1 MCKGEIQ
8 MKNKTNVWDLIAKI
22 FVGVSIGLILLGLVF
37 FVTLQFL
44 DFDFAVVF
52 GGIWAGIGV
61 FFGVFAIGIFLVRK
75 SAKDKMNRFME
86 SGSYVMADIIDI
98 DVNPMQKVQTG
109 TMKMHPYFIVCR
121 YMDGNGQEY
130 IFRSKNLYYN
140 PSGLLK
146 SNQLKVYVD
155 LANPRKYFVDTD
167 TILPGDAV
175 LHKWTFTTK
184 GNEKLIET
192 GKYVQATTCGIEHHG
207 RIRVSGMCLPH
218 FREMSPEMAAK
229 LNMGADEK
237 NRGFVGYTILCRY
250 DETNGKTHIF
260 ASKMLFG
267 EPESDYMDMPVKVY
281 YSGSGYKN
289 YHVDLRDLG
298 IYE

>member
-1 MCKGEIQ
+1 

-22 FVGVSIGLILLGLVF
+22 FVGVSIGLILLGIIF
-37 FVTLQFL
+37 FATLQFT
-44 DFDFAVVF
+44 DFDFALLF

-61 FFGVFAIGIFLVRK
+61 FFGAFAFGIFLARK
-75 SAKDKMNRFME
+75 STKDTMSRLME
-86 SGSYVMADIIDI
+86 SGSYVMADIVDI
-98 DVNPMQKVQTG
+98 DVNPTRTVQMG
-109 TMKMHPYFIVCR
+109 TMKIHPYFIVCR
-121 YMDGNGQEY
+121 YVDGNGQEY
-130 IFRSKNLYYN
+130 FFKSKSLYYN

-146 SNQLKVYVD
+146 SNQLKVYAD
-155 LANPRKYFVDTD
+155 LTNPRKYFVDTD
-167 TILPGDAV
+167 AILPEDAV

-184 GNEKLIET
+184 GNEKLTET
-192 GKYVQATTCGIEHHG
+192 ANYVQATTCGIEHHG

-218 FREMSPEMAAK
+218 FAEMSPALAEK
-229 LNMGADEK
+229 LNMGVDDK
-237 NRGFVGYTILCRY
+237 GRGYLGYTILCRY
-250 DETNGKTHIF
+250 DEPNGIPHIF

-289 YHVDLRDLG
+289 YHVDVRDLG